1 MEEQMICGALQT
13 LNEEAMEDVLEDGI
27 AQQLLVDT
35 HIASEGQLMILD
47 GNVNNESCVISEE

>member
-1 MEEQMICGALQT
+1 MICGALQT